1 MEGGLKPV
9 WAAALALGLAVGL
22 GSLAACGAR
31 EDQPVSA
38 FDGRLSDWTREMLA
52 DSPELATQAGVSIE
66 QVGRPFSHV
75 LDDRSPLA
83 MEARRGASMR
93 TISSLTIF

>member
-9 WAAALALGLAVGL
+9 WAAALALGLTA
-22 GSLAACGAR
+22 LAACGAR
-31 EDQPVSA
+31 EDGPVSA

-83 MEARRGASMR
+83 MEARRGAAGR
-93 TISSLTIF
+93 RPTENRGLV